1 MVQVVDDMAKV
12 TRFECPK
19 ADWVRVV
26 NAARRTW
33 GKKPL
38 NREPSDKFK
47 REILL
52 AEHSPIRLLEYD
64 FTIEDIR
71 QWVTVHLV
79 RHHEGCEK
87 FVHTQR
93 QDINDEIEKVT
104 ANVIKALSDV
114 GMNRDGWKERDYLFQ
129 GEGNDMD
136 MTCNAQAFINISRK
150 RLCKGCASPETR
162 QAWEIVIE
170 MLKSVDPILAEKCV
184 PECKYRNF
192 CPETKRCC
200 GYVNTDNFKREVVI
214 YQNVENEEWRKIES
228 HNGFWVSSLGRVKR
242 DAFIDSL
249 GRPYQERVVSVVNNK
264 KRGGYE
270 YVHLEDKCKSLA
282 RLVAETF
289 IPNPENKKEVN
300 HINGNKYDNRV
311 VNLEWV
317 TPQENKDHAWK
328 TELCNAKHRMQKIRC
343 IETNE
348 IFDSIVECSRKMG
361 IDKRGIFR
369 QLKGEKEKVKGFSFE
384 RINTEAYQKR
394 LEEYRRFE

>member
-1 MVQVVDDMAKV
+1 MKLSAVCVDMVQAVNNMAKV

-19 ADWVRVV
+19 ADWIRVV

-33 GKKPL
+33 GKKPIDH
-38 NREPSDKFK
+38 EPSDKFK

-71 QWVTVHLV
+71 QWVTVHLG

-104 ANVIKALSDV
+104 KNVIKALSDV

-184 PECKYRNF
+184 AECLYRGF
-192 CPETKRCC
+192 CPERKRCC
-200 GYVNTDNFKREVVI
+200 GYV
-214 YQNVENEEWRKIES
+214 
-228 HNGFWVSSLGRVKR
+228 
-242 DAFIDSL
+242 
-249 GRPYQERVVSVVNNK
+249 
-264 KRGGYE
+264 
-270 YVHLEDKCKSLA
+270 
-282 RLVAETF
+282 
-289 IPNPENKKEVN
+289 
-300 HINGNKYDNRV
+300 
-311 VNLEWV
+311 
-317 TPQENKDHAWK
+317 
-328 TELCNAKHRMQKIRC
+328 
-343 IETNE
+343 
-348 IFDSIVECSRKMG
+348 
-361 IDKRGIFR
+361 
-369 QLKGEKEKVKGFSFE
+369 
-384 RINTEAYQKR
+384 NTEAYQKR